1 MGWDI
6 ITALDRTGADPAR
19 IAGRVIRD
27 PHLVPALLG
36 ALDDRRARVK
46 YGADKA
52 LRAVSER
59 RPDLLA
65 PRLDAFLRLFG
76 APNSF
81 IRWGAIRTTGNLIAA
96 GTDRRA
102 ESVFRRFFAPITSRD
117 MVAAATVIGSA
128 AAIARAKPAM
138 TDRIVKRIL
147 RVETAAYEHGGKL
160 SPECR
165 NVACGHAIDALDAV
179 YRGQAPPAPVV
190 EFARRQLRSTRPAI
204 RKKAAAFL
212 KVHAPER

>member
-6 ITALDRTGADPAR
+6 VAALDRARADTSR

-27 PHLVPALLG
+27 PHLVPVLIG
-36 ALDDRRARVK
+36 ALDDTRARVK

-59 RPDLLA
+59 RPDLLD
-65 PRLDAFLRLFG
+65 PHFDRFVRLLG
-76 APNSF
+76 ASNSF

-96 GTDRRA
+96 GPDRRA
-102 ESVFRRFFAPITSRD
+102 ESVFKRFLAPITGRD
-117 MVAAATVIGSA
+117 MVAAATAISSA
-128 AAIARAKPAM
+128 AAIARAKP
-138 TDRIVKRIL
+138 TLTNRIVKRIL
-147 RVETAAYEHGGKL
+147 KVETAAYEHCGKL

-179 YRGQAPPAPVV
+179 YREGVCPAPVV
-190 EFARRQLRSTRPAI
+190 EFARRQLRSTRPAV
-204 RKKAAAFL
+204 RRKAAAFL
-212 KVHAPER
+212 KVHAR